1 MTLTTLPP
9 VLESAVEKAA
19 LMALNMKREQNG
31 FPVSA
36 SLDGLPAADKAEWL
50 NDTALTALALLNAL
64 LADGKASM
72 VRGKYSGPVGPR
84 DQGVRQ
90 PAYII
95 IPLSEPL
102 P

>member
-36 SLDGLPAADKAEWL
+36 SLDNLPAADKAEWL
-50 NDTALTALALLNAL
+50 NDTHLTVLAFLNAL
-64 LADGKASM
+64 LADGKARISE
-72 VRGKYSGPVGPR
+72 VHHR
-84 DQGVRQ
+84 DRSKPPGCR
-90 PAYII
+90 II
-95 IPLSEPL
+95 IPLEPL